1 MITSILIAVSAGITL
16 IIQSIALVRCRA
28 LKCVRDTDAGG
39 VDAGVKGDVELTP
52 KANRPRLQTI
62 TNYDD
67 EEL

>member
-16 IIQSIALVRCRA
+16 IIQSIALARCRA
-28 LKCVRDTDAGG
+28 LKCVREKPD
-39 VDAGVKGDVELTP
+39 VEPNVELTP

>member
-16 IIQSIALVRCRA
+16 IIQSIALARCRA
-28 LKCVRDTDAGG
+28 LKCVREKPDVETE
-39 VDAGVKGDVELTP
+39 VELTP
-52 KANRPRLQTI
+52 NKANRPRLQTI

>member
-16 IIQSIALVRCRA
+16 IIQSIALARCRA
-28 LKCVRDTDAGG
+28 LKCVRDKPDVETN
-39 VDAGVKGDVELTP
+39 VELTP
-52 KANRPRLQTI
+52 KNNRPRLQTI

>member
-16 IIQSIALVRCRA
+16 IIQSIALARCRA
-28 LKCVRDTDAGG
+28 LKCVREKPDVQTE
-39 VDAGVKGDVELTP
+39 VELTP
-52 KANRPRLQTI
+52 KATRPRLQTI

>member
-1 MITSILIAVSAGITL
+1 M

-28 LKCVRDTDAGG
+28 LKCVREEPEVETE
-39 VDAGVKGDVELTP
+39 VELTP
-52 KANRPRLQTI
+52 TQEASTVPRETPKNNRPRLQTI

>member
-28 LKCVRDTDAGG
+28 LKCVREKADVETE
-39 VDAGVKGDVELTP
+39 VELTH